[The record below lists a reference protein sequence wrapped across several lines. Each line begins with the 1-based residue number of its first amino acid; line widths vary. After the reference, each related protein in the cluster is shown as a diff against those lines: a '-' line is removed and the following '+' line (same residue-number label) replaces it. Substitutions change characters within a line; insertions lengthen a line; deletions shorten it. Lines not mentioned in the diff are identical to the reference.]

1 MSRGEIQQI
10 SPPLE
15 LYCRPANSFV
25 ASFIGEI
32 NRLPMARF
40 CRNSASV
47 SFSFPGSLTL
57 TSDRHANLKLPDDE
71 NVRIFVRPENIA
83 VADPSKPGANVVAA
97 KVLSH
102 IYQGSHTITRL
113 EAGQLGQI
121 EMRVGGGQI
130 IEERPIGT
138 MVNIALSLNEAV
150 ILRDNMS

>member
-1 MSRGEIQQI
+1 
-10 SPPLE
+10 
-15 LYCRPANSFV
+15 
-25 ASFIGEI
+25 
-32 NRLPMARF
+32 
-40 CRNSASV
+40 
-47 SFSFPGSLTL
+47 
-57 TSDRHANLKLPDDE
+57 
-71 NVRIFVRPENIA
+71 
-83 VADPSKPGANVVAA
+83 
-97 KVLSH
+97 VLSH